1 MQEPQMNTNPPS
13 AQTETKVSIR
23 LATVLTALLA
33 VNTAVQVWTMA
44 EHSVTP
50 ARGQS
55 RSGSEPPPFPNQ
67 NETQRRIET
76 QAIETNARLARIEA
90 KLDKPLSVKITEM
103 PPVVVSNISAVKE
116 ASKESAKE
124 AGQE

>member
-1 MQEPQMNTNPPS
+1 MNTNQSP
-13 AQTETKVSIR
+13 AQAGSKVPVR
-23 LATVLTALLA
+23 LATVLAALLA

-50 ARGQS
+50 AHGQS
-55 RSGSEPPPFPNQ
+55 RSGNEPPPFPNQ
-67 NETQRRIET
+67 NETQRRVET

-103 PPVVVSNISAVKE
+103 PPVVVSNISAVRE
-116 ASKESAKE
+116 ASKDSSKE
-124 AGQE
+124 AGQP

>member
-1 MQEPQMNTNPPS
+1 MQQPEMNSNAAS
-13 AQTETKVSIR
+13 AQPGSNVSVR
-23 LATVLTALLA
+23 LATVLAALLA
-33 VNTAVQVWTMA
+33 VNTAVQVWTMT
-44 EHSVTP
+44 EHTVTS
-50 ARGQS
+50 ASGQS
-55 RSGSEPPPFPNQ
+55 RSSNEPPPFPNQ

-90 KLDKPLSVKITEM
+90 KLDKPLSVKVMEM

-116 ASKESAKE
+116 ASKGTGTE

>member
-1 MQEPQMNTNPPS
+1 MQQPDMTTNVPS
-13 AQTETKVSIR
+13 ASSGSKVSIR
-23 LATVLTALLA
+23 LATVLAALLA
-33 VNTAVQVWTMA
+33 VNTAVQVWTVA
-44 EHSVTP
+44 EHTVT
-50 ARGQS
+50 AANGQS

-116 ASKESAKE
+116 ASKDSVKES
-124 AGQE
+124 GQE